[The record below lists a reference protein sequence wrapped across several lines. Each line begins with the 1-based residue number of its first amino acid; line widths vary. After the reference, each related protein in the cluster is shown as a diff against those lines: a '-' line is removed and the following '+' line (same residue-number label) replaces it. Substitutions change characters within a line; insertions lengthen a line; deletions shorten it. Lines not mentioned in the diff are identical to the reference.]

1 MISHTQP
8 TKQKPE
14 MFRFAAN
21 AHGWPMRVVEHRPV
35 ACVPS
40 PENIRDSPLPP
51 ISGLQTRWAHRLKV
65 YVPLTWAYRRKHPMF
80 ITAPKITSNV
90 LRHLNITEG
99 TMNGAGKPNS
109 YSTFNASRT
118 TAPVRSMSPVE
129 CAVEMKPVSNCD
141 GAKYT
146 PRFKQS

>member
-51 ISGLQTRWAHRLKV
+51 ISGLQTRWAHRLDI
-65 YVPLTWAYRRKHPMF
+65 YVLLARAYRRKHTMF
-80 ITAPKITSNV
+80 TPASKITQCV
-90 LRHLNITEG
+90 EKT
-99 TMNGAGKPNS
+99 
-109 YSTFNASRT
+109 ST
-118 TAPVRSMSPVE
+118 
-129 CAVEMKPVSNCD
+129 
-141 GAKYT
+141 
-146 PRFKQS
+146 